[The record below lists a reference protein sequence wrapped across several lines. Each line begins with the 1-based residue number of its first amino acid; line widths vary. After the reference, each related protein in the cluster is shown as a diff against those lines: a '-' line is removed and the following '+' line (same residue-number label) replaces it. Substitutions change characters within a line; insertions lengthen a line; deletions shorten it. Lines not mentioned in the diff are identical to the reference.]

1 MTSIGTKFYTWRF
14 GELVGED
21 QFGNKYYT
29 EKAPRVA
36 TRAKRWV
43 LYADGSAVEASAVPP
58 EWHAWMHR
66 YTDEPPKADDH
77 RWAWQ
82 KPHLANQTGT
92 AEAYRPPGHGSQGGH
107 RAVATGDYEAWTPGD

>member
-82 KPHLANQTGT
+82 KSSAPLPRPRTSDGLQGLRRHRTAGPGARPRGRLAGW
-92 AEAYRPPGHGSQGGH
+92 P
-107 RAVATGDYEAWTPGD
+107 

>member
-1 MTSIGTKFYTWRF
+1 MTSIGTKLFTWRY

-21 QFGNKYYT
+21 GFGNKYYT
-29 EKAPRVA
+29 EKAPRDA
-36 TRAKRWV
+36 ARTKRWV
-43 LYADGSAVEASAVPP
+43 VYAVGAAVEASAVPP

-66 YTDEPPKADDH
+66 YADAPPKADDH

-92 AEAYRPPGHGSQGGH
+92 AAAYRPPGHSENGGH
-107 RAVATGDYEAWTPGD
+107 RAPATGDYEAWTPGD